1 MTTRREFLKEIGS
14 GLVVVLVASRIPA
27 FGTLSASAERSGEQ
41 LGNGA
46 APDDQIAVWLHVDER
61 GLVTVYTGKVEFG
74 QGIRT
79 SLTQYVAEEL
89 RAPVESIRL
98 VMGDTDLTP
107 YDAGTFGSRSTPQMG
122 TQLRRAAASAR
133 ELLIG
138 LAAERWKTDRARLV
152 AENGRVVDTQAKRAI
167 GYGELTK
174 GRKLTETIR
183 ADVSPKPATEWT
195 VAGTSLAK
203 IGARDIVTGKHQYTS
218 DLRLP
223 GMLVGRVL
231 RTPGTPIAI
240 ADVDTSAARKIEGA
254 VVVRDGT
261 FTGVAA
267 RNAADAERALA
278 ALHPTYEATSRT
290 YPSSSNVFEHLRRT
304 AASSGNVFGG
314 EGGNRGGE
322 PFVVG
327 DVARAL
333 ASAEHRLERTY
344 TIAYIAHVPMETR
357 AAVARWTR
365 DAQGEKLT
373 VWTGTQRPFG
383 VRR

>member
-1 MTTRREFLKEIGS
+1 MTTRRDFLKEIGS

-79 SLTQYVAEEL
+79 SLTQHVAEEL
-89 RAPVESIRL
+89 RVPVESIGL

-152 AENGRVVDTQAKRAI
+152 AENGRVVDTETKRAI

-203 IGARDIVTGKHQYTS
+203 IGARDIVRGKHQ
-218 DLRLP
+218 
-223 GMLVGRVL
+223 
-231 RTPGTPIAI
+231 
-240 ADVDTSAARKIEGA
+240 
-254 VVVRDGT
+254 
-261 FTGVAA
+261 
-267 RNAADAERALA
+267 
-278 ALHPTYEATSRT
+278 
-290 YPSSSNVFEHLRRT
+290 
-304 AASSGNVFGG
+304 
-314 EGGNRGGE
+314 
-322 PFVVG
+322 
-327 DVARAL
+327 
-333 ASAEHRLERTY
+333 
-344 TIAYIAHVPMETR
+344 
-357 AAVARWTR
+357 
-365 DAQGEKLT
+365 
-373 VWTGTQRPFG
+373 
-383 VRR
+383 